1 MQLFGT
7 YDVVVVGAG
16 ISGVCSAIKARRE
29 GAKTLLVEASGT
41 LGGLITGGRQTKPT
55 GLINGGVFQELLD
68 RCVRYKG
75 ADPEIRSSYWGKYSG
90 QFDAEIMQRVIVEAV
105 EESGVEVLLYA
116 PVTEAIKEAR
126 SLKGIEVLTKL
137 GPQMILAG
145 CTIDA
150 SGDGDV
156 AVLAG
161 AQAMIGRAGD
171 GLTQPISA
179 YVRLV
184 NVDFPA
190 VARDFQQ
197 HRDDMWE
204 LNVPAK
210 ENATNEDHALVFFAT
225 GLTKRIEQAKRDGFN
240 WIIPKNHITFKAGLI
255 PGEVSLNIT
264 RFHGNALDPRTL
276 TKAAIEIRKQAYNVF
291 DFLKKYVRGFENA
304 IFLEVAPK
312 LGVRETRRI
321 VGEYVLT
328 EHDVRHE
335 ARFPDAIGL
344 SNCPVDVHEPGG
356 EKAIMDSVGAGYGV
370 PYRCLVPK
378 DVDSLLLAGRCIS
391 VDEIAFGSTRNLPVC
406 AFTAEA
412 AAIAAAYAARHRVEP
427 RNVPISEIQRALT
440 AANVV
445 LGTLEEKS
453 AATGD

>member
-1 MQLFGT
+1 MEIYGS
-7 YDVVVVGAG
+7 YDVVIVGAG
-16 ISGVCSAIKARRE
+16 ISGVCASIKASRE
-29 GAKTLLVEASGT
+29 GIKTLLVEASGV
-41 LGGLITGGRQTKPT
+41 LGGLITGGRQTKST

-68 RCVRYKG
+68 RCVAYKG

-90 QFDAEIMQRVIVEAV
+90 QFDAEVMQRVIVEAV
-105 EESGVEVLLYA
+105 EEAGVELLLYA
-116 PVTEAIKEAR
+116 PVTEVVKDGR
-126 SLKGIEVLTKL
+126 RVKGIKVQAKSGPKL
-137 GPQMILAG
+137 ILG
-145 CTIDA
+145 KIFIDC
-150 SGDGDV
+150 SGDGDL

-161 AQAMIGRAGD
+161 AESMVGRKGD

-190 VARDFQQ
+190 VAKDFQE
-197 HRDDMWE
+197 HKDDMWE
-204 LNVPAK
+204 LNVPQK

-225 GLTKRIEQAKRDGFN
+225 GLTKRIEQAKKDGFK

-264 RFHGNALDPRTL
+264 RFHGNALDERTL
-276 TKAAIEIRKQAYNVF
+276 TKATIEIREQAYNVF
-291 DFLKKYVRGFENA
+291 DFLKKYVRGFEKA

-321 VGEYVLT
+321 VGEYILT
-328 EHDVRHE
+328 EHDVRNE
-335 ARFPDAIGL
+335 ARFEDAIGL

-378 DVDSLLLAGRCIS
+378 GLDALLLAGRCIS

-406 AFTAEA
+406 AITAEA
-412 AAIAAAYAARHRVEP
+412 AALAAAYAVRNNVEP
-427 RNVPISEIQRALT
+427 RNVPVGAIQSALG
-440 AANVV
+440 AAKVV
-445 LGTLEEKS
+445 LGAPEQVRAL
-453 AATGD
+453 